1 MNCDAGI
8 VGGRALGRVLLPA
21 LARVA
26 DDAEVV
32 AVLAAAPHPSRQSMV
47 RTSRGRISTIL
58 ISPAGARQLVVYLGG
73 NNALMQ
79 DGLLRML
86 ADADA
91 LWSAVLGLDYPGVGA
106 STGDPSCADDLV
118 QAVVEVVEA
127 FTQPFDAVL
136 LKGESLGG
144 AVAVLAAARLRSRVR
159 VRVWAARTF
168 ADLVSVVSSNSA
180 ARCALSSVAC
190 CAGWTMDAA
199 RAWALL
205 SPTDRAVIHCRD
217 DDVIPVSASL
227 HAAVGGRPDTLF
239 RCFGEAAGRA
249 GAAHNVPLSQL
260 IDTLGQTA
268 EEAWLAFARRPAPAW
283 TDVVPRAPTPP
294 AARCGGSSGG
304 PWLLLAG
311 VGAAAAAALAALL
324 LV

>member
-26 DDAEVV
+26 DEAEVV
-32 AVLAAAPHPSRQSMV
+32 GVLAAAPHASHQSTV

-58 ISPAGARQLVVYLGG
+58 ISPAGARQLVVCLGG

-79 DGLLRML
+79 DGLLGML

-118 QAVVEVVEA
+118 QAVVEVVDA
-127 FTQPFDAVL
+127 FAQRFDSIL

-199 RAWALL
+199 RAWAALP
-205 SPTDRAVIHCRD
+205 PTDRAVIHCRD

-227 HAAVGGRPDTLF
+227 HAAVGGRPDALF
-239 RCFGEAAGRA
+239 RCFGEAAGHA

-283 TDVVPRAPTPP
+283 TDVVPDKPTIT
-294 AARCGGSSGG
+294 ARCGDSSGG

-311 VGAAAAAALAALL
+311 VGAAAAATLAALL